1 MQAPSSTSTF
11 HTFLDYMHL
20 PPVPGIVVPQ
30 QAFSPPS
37 AVVPTLREPIR
48 FSTQENAGVNL
59 QNAGIPSY
67 RGLING
73 DQSVSLESNV
83 LSIHIHWPGYA
94 PMRRSIPLGNIGNRL
109 TYKMLALMIAKT
121 VQGWMMDV
129 QQKNIQSSEPT
140 SDWHLNQVKFESL
153 WLLELRQISTGL
165 WQPVLLRDV

>member
-1 MQAPSSTSTF
+1 
-11 HTFLDYMHL
+11 MHL

-73 DQSVSLESNV
+73 DQPVSLESNV
-83 LSIHIHWPGYA
+83 LSIHIHVRKPVV
-94 PMRRSIPLGNIGNRL
+94 LV
-109 TYKMLALMIAKT
+109 KQEMLICT
-121 VQGWMMDV
+121 F
-129 QQKNIQSSEPT
+129 P
-140 SDWHLNQVKFESL
+140 FYF
-153 WLLELRQISTGL
+153 
-165 WQPVLLRDV
+165 